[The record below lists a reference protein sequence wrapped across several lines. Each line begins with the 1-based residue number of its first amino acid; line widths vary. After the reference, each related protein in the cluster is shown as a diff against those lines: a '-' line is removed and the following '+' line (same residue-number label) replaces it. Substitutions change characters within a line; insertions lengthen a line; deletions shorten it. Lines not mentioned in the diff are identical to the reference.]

1 MQMLISSK
9 MQISDDV
16 LQHTQ
21 ILDQNKL
28 KPSIELKRQAQLNP
42 VHQARSHVLDQRLQF
57 KQILE
62 SKEELLQDSPE

>member
-1 MQMLISSK
+1 MTSCLNDKDQDRINLVQKLIGRMKDSKEMQKQYVQMLISSK

-28 KPSIELKRQAQLNP
+28 KPSIELKRQA
-42 VHQARSHVLDQRLQF
+42 
-57 KQILE
+57 
-62 SKEELLQDSPE
+62 